1 MNSVKPINSPS
12 VATPQ
17 RCRCGINKNSST
29 GVGCTNV
36 IGQYSTRCKCY
47 KSGQPCTVACR
58 CKNCSNPYGS
68 CPATINPPTLK
79 TRVRH
84 KEELRPPKPV
94 CQFMEIKGE
103 ALTKGKWTLFEFHVL
118 EEIISFQI
126 ENNVDVNPEDLY
138 TCYQQILAFV
148 QRTDLDSLHIPLG
161 AKSLQQITG
170 KFQQHLNSLE
180 VFRTIFE
187 IAYNVKN
194 APW

>member
-1 MNSVKPINSPS
+1 
-12 VATPQ
+12 
-17 RCRCGINKNSST
+17 
-29 GVGCTNV
+29 
-36 IGQYSTRCKCY
+36 
-47 KSGQPCTVACR
+47 
-58 CKNCSNPYGS
+58 
-68 CPATINPPTLK
+68 
-79 TRVRH
+79 
-84 KEELRPPKPV
+84 
-94 CQFMEIKGE
+94 MEIKGE

-180 VFRTIFE
+180 VFRTIFA